1 MNIQRETQEIIAKA
15 LSKQKLTTAEL
26 QTLLGL
32 RTDSVENY
40 ALMAAAHQLTR
51 EMAGSEGMISGQ
63 VGLNV
68 ESCSKNCE
76 FCSFGAKHN
85 LIQHEFRLTEEQV
98 ASQVKDWVKSGV
110 NYISLMATADYEFE
124 EFLKMSAVARKV
136 MPAEM
141 MLSANMGDFG
151 REEARELK
159 RLGYGRVY
167 HVLRLGEGQY
177 TDIDPQE
184 RINSIEAAA
193 SENLEIAFCIE
204 PVGPEHTSREIAE
217 RIELSLHFKPTM
229 MAAMR
234 RIPIEGT
241 EFAGSAVVPEM
252 KMAQIMA
259 VVRLAYAHHSATKT
273 FYIHEPSLL
282 GLIAGANLL
291 CAETSANPREVYESG
306 KKGRGFSVE
315 SCQDLLYNAGY
326 TLRPKPNY
334 PGSWFQPL
342 IGKE

>member
-1 MNIQRETQEIIAKA
+1 MYIQREIQEIIDKA
-15 LSKQKLTTAEL
+15 LSKQKLDPAEL
-26 QTLLGL
+26 HTLLDL
-32 RTDSVENY
+32 RTESVENY
-40 ALMAAAHQLTR
+40 ALMAAANQLTR

-98 ASQVKDWVKSGV
+98 EAQVKDWVKSGV

-141 MLSANMGDFG
+141 MLSANIGDFG
-151 REEARELK
+151 REEARALK

-167 HVLRLGEGQY
+167 HVLRLGEGKY
-177 TDIDPQE
+177 TDIDPQA
-184 RINSIEAAA
+184 RIDSIEAAA
-193 SENLEIAFCIE
+193 AENLEIAFCIE

-241 EFAGSAVVPEM
+241 EFAGSAIVSEM

-259 VVRLAYAHHSATKT
+259 VVRLAYAHHSGTKT

-315 SCQDLLYNAGY
+315 SCKNLLYNAGY
-326 TLRPKPNY
+326 ILRPKPNY
-334 PGSWFQPL
+334 PGSWFKPL
-342 IGKE
+342 KGKE